1 MAFKVKVITPQNLGK
16 GIKYNNETK
25 QWESPDE
32 YERLDGYEFP
42 KANDTHYTEEHTTKF
57 RHIKTGFIHEAKKV
71 ELIPRGEPID
81 EVMTF
86 ENTAAGFTPSSSQPA
101 DSKPTTIR
109 WGRISGTSVYTGLSY
124 LFDNLEWDVSQFDN
138 AEEANKWAQGKFIK
152 SELVPGRGFNRDKP
166 HQKIKDTVINV
177 PYPKIQYSDEI
188 VRFNPNITTD
198 SIASSIDLGRDN
210 PFTVVA
216 HVKAHIHNHKQDLH
230 YYVDK
235 DITFN
240 PGTRNIEWREINNG
254 VWAHSLRLNLTPLP
268 SDNPSQRRVSG
279 IRKKRSLINWCSPRL
294 SNL

>member
-1 MAFKVKVITPQNLGK
+1 MSKVKVITPQNLGK

-32 YERLDGYEFP
+32 YEQLDGYEFP
-42 KANDTHYTEEHTTKF
+42 EANDTHYIETYTTKF
-57 RHIKTGFIHEAKKV
+57 RHIKTGYIHEAKKV

-86 ENTAAGFTPSSSQPA
+86 ENTAAGFTPSSGQPE

-109 WGRISGTSVYTGLSY
+109 WGRISGVSVYTGSSY
-124 LFDNLEWDVSQFDN
+124 LFDNLEWNVSQFDN

-152 SELVPGRGFNRDKP
+152 SELVLGRGFNRDKP

-177 PYPKIQYSDEI
+177 PYPKINYRDEI

-198 SIASSIDLGRDN
+198 SIGSSIDLGHDN

-216 HVKAHIHNHKQDLH
+216 HVKAHIHNYKHDLH

-240 PGTRNIEWREINNG
+240 PGTRNIGWQEINNG
-254 VWAHSLRLNLTPLP
+254 VWGSFAKVKSYTITFQQPAPAKSFWYQKVAQFNQLVFT
-268 SDNPSQRRVSG
+268 
-279 IRKKRSLINWCSPRL
+279 KTE
-294 SNL
+294 